1 MQIEYTTPQA
11 DYLDV
16 EVTLTEP
23 DGMVGAAECLYKPEP
38 IAGLRMI
45 PVGRFKATGQSGRV
59 EEATVQFDLRKC
71 EFVIQ
76 PKKLVAGGFDFDKPT
91 QPEPTQAE
99 SGVTEPATKDTQ
111 PQVLALLDK
120 VLTPNKK

>member
-16 EVTLTEP
+16 KVTLTEG

-38 IAGLRMI
+38 VVGLRMI
-45 PVGRFKATGQSGRV
+45 PVGKFKATGNSGRV

-76 PKKLVAGGFDFDKPT
+76 PKKLVAGGFDFDKPS
-91 QPEPTQAE
+91 QPEPSET
-99 SGVTEPATKDTQ
+99 PADTAASSA
-111 PQVLALLDK
+111 P
-120 VLTPNKK
+120 TPPTPSAAVPAAKK